1 MSKDLYQYTSKNSAK
16 IVAGDF
22 GKILII
28 VISKILIYWK
38 FNNPSN
44 AC

>member
-22 GKILII
+22 GKIELSSLRSQP
-28 VISKILIYWK
+28 VESLRV
-38 FNNPSN
+38 
-44 AC
+44 

>member
-22 GKILII
+22 GKILILLEI
-28 VISKILIYWK
+28 
-38 FNNPSN
+38 
-44 AC
+44 